1 MKRSSSQVIADTYL
15 SKFMGREEHVN
26 FFIVGF
32 VLVMCRELLGQRSK
46 RGAVL

>member
-1 MKRSSSQVIADTYL
+1 MKRSSSQVMADTYL
-15 SKFMGREEHVN
+15 SKSLGKEEHVN

-32 VLVMCRELLGQRSK
+32 VLVICCELLGQRSK